1 MSSSSD
7 SPRKVLHDAVLFG
20 GVARSGFLLRNT
32 GIVRRL
38 FETSRVYRALP
49 GTIVD
54 PGARTPRS

>member
-1 MSSSSD
+1 MSSD
-7 SPRKVLHDAVLFG
+7 SPREVLHDAVLFG
-20 GVARSGFLLRNT
+20 GVARSGLLPGNA

-38 FETSRVYRALP
+38 FEASRVYRALP